1 MGIKLKN
8 LKNHFFD
15 SPKKKILSVVTV
27 VAIGAVTYLAIAYK
41 PVKIEISGKVI
52 DTATLTWTVQ
62 DVLEKNNIV
71 LDSKDKIEPALDSK
85 ISKNEVIK
93 ITKAQNVV
101 LLVDGK
107 EKKFKTAEASIGD
120 MLKAENIKYDDN
132 DRVEPAVDSKIVKDQ
147 KIEVVRVEEEVVK
160 ETENIGFET
169 TVKKNDKLDK
179 SVTKTVQDGQ
189 DGEKEI
195 TAKIVYENGKEVGR
209 HIVSEKV
216 LKEPIAK
223 VVEQGTMQTV
233 VLSRGTSSS
242 TASTGSTNLSGTS
255 NSSGAGE
262 SSGKKTMTMQSTAYY
277 TGTVTA
283 TGTAPRRNP
292 NGLSTVAVDP
302 RVIPLGSKLYISGYG
317 YAVAEDT
324 GGAVKN
330 NIIDVFLN
338 SYDECMSWG
347 RRNVEV
353 TIVAYPGQW

>member
-1 MGIKLKN
+1 MGIKLQY
-8 LKNHFFD
+8 LKDHFFD

-27 VAIGAVTYLAIAYK
+27 VAIGAVVYLTIAYK
-41 PVKIEISGKVI
+41 PIKIEISGKTI

-62 DVLEKNNIV
+62 DVLEKNSIV

-107 EKKFKTAEASIGD
+107 EKTFKTAEASIGD
-120 MLKAENIKYDDN
+120 MLKAENIKYDEN
-132 DRVEPAVDSKIVKDQ
+132 DRVEPAIDTKIVKDQ
-147 KIEVVRVEEEVVK
+147 KIEVIRVEEKLVK
-160 ETENIGFET
+160 ETENIEFET

-179 SVTKTVQDGQ
+179 SVTKTVQTGQ
-189 DGEKEI
+189 NGEKEI

-223 VVEQGTMQTV
+223 VVEQGTMQTLA
-233 VLSRGTSSS
+233 LSRGSESSS
-242 TASTGSTNLSGTS
+242 
-255 NSSGAGE
+255 SSGSGQA
-262 SSGKKTMTMQSTAYY
+262 SGKKTMTMQSTAYY

-338 SYDECMSWG
+338 SYSECMSWG